1 MKNLIV
7 IMIAA
12 VTFNVFAD
20 YGRQGASTAKSASGG
35 IQAGTLEQQ
44 FINVI
49 NKEGSTISAGML
61 VVWDISNDDGAS
73 VVIDTTRTANP
84 ACMMVKSCAA
94 NAICKCQTYGY
105 TDAFLFD
112 AEVAASA
119 NGVIYVSGANA
130 GYGTARAPLST
141 EQIGSI
147 KPVGFFYDTPS
158 ASGAVEAFIK
168 LR

>member
-1 MKNLIV
+1 MRNLIV
-7 IMIAA
+7 FLTGLVA
-12 VTFNVFAD
+12 FNALAD
-20 YGRQGASTAKSASGG
+20 YGRIGASTAKAFGGGVESGS
-35 IQAGTLEQQ
+35 LEQQ

-49 NKEGSTISAGML
+49 NKEGSTIAAGSL
-61 VVWDISNDDGAS
+61 VVWDITNDDGAS

-84 ACMMVKSCAA
+84 ACMIVKSCAA
-94 NAICKCQTYGY
+94 NAFCKCQTYGY

-119 NGVIYVSGANA
+119 NSRIYVSGANA
-130 GYGTARAPLST
+130 GYGTARAPLSS

-158 ASGAVEAFIK
+158 TSGAVEVFLQ